1 MYLTL
6 ALLAGFILLYAGFAG
21 RVEGSKVSAAMVFT
35 AYGLLVGPSVLGL
48 LELHVGGEVVRTL
61 AELALAVILFV
72 DAAHADKDVV
82 KQSYGIL
89 IRLLAVAL
97 PLTILAGFGV
107 GTLLFPGLT
116 LVGVALIATMLAPT
130 DAALGKPVVTNK
142 KLPPHIREGLNVES
156 GLNDGI
162 CVPILLFFLALAT
175 YEGGEA
181 LTLGHMWE
189 LFLEEVGIGAA
200 AGIGVTL
207 VAAVVLRWTAKRG
220 WITELWSRLIVA
232 SLAVTCFAVA
242 QWVGGSGLIAAF
254 LGGLMFGSLSKKHKA
269 ELLHSGEVMGEVFT
283 LLTWV
288 VFGAVVVGPVLRL
301 MSWQM
306 ALYAVLS
313 LTVVRMVPVFLS
325 LTGSGVSTR
334 AKLFVGWFGPRG
346 LASIVFAI
354 IVAQADLPGGE
365 VISLAVAVTVII
377 SVVAHG
383 ISATPL
389 SERFARQE
397 GSAG

>member
-6 ALLAGFILLYAGFAG
+6 ALISGFILLYAGFAG
-21 RVEGSKVSAAMVFT
+21 RVEGSKVSGAMVFT
-35 AYGLLVGPSVLGL
+35 AYGLLVGPAALGI
-48 LELHVGGEVVRTL
+48 LELHVDGEIVRTL

-72 DAAHADKDVV
+72 DAAHADKSVV
-82 KQSYGIL
+82 RASYGIL

-116 LVGVALIATMLAPT
+116 VVAVALIATMLAPT
-130 DAALGKPVVTNK
+130 DAALGKPVVTNQ
-142 KLPPHIREGLNVES
+142 KLPAHIREGLNVES

-162 CVPILLFFLALAT
+162 CVPILLLFLAMAT
-175 YEGGEA
+175 REAGEA
-181 LTLGHMWE
+181 LTLSHMWD
-189 LFLEEVGIGAA
+189 LFLEEVGIGAVV
-200 AGIGVTL
+200 GISVTL
-207 VAAVVLRWTAKRG
+207 AAAVILRWTAKRG
-220 WITELWSRLIVA
+220 WITELWSRLVVA
-232 SLAVTCFAVA
+232 SLAVTCFAAA

-254 LGGLMFGSLSKKHKA
+254 LGGLTFGSLAKKHKH

-288 VFGAVVVGPVLRL
+288 VFGAVVVGQVLSKL
-301 MSWQM
+301 SWQT
-306 ALYAVLS
+306 AVYAALS

-334 AKLFVGWFGPRG
+334 GKLFMGWFGPRG

-354 IVAQADLPGGE
+354 IVAQADLQGGD
-365 VISLAVAVTVII
+365 VISLAVAVTVIM

-389 SERFARQE
+389 SERFARQVDSE
-397 GSAG
+397 G